1 MESKAPPPR
10 TARVVAAA
18 FAATLILKIFVVD
31 FVVAEGRSMLPAVK
45 PGTVLL
51 VNRVAYG
58 LRNPFASSYLVRWAL
73 PRTGDVVL
81 FRAPDGRLA
90 IKRCGPYR
98 DEGAFMAL
106 GDNAE
111 ESHDSRN
118 YGPIRADEV
127 VGKAVGIR

>member
-18 FAATLILKIFVVD
+18 FAATLLLKIFVVD
-31 FVVAEGRSMLPAVK
+31 FVIAEGRSMLPTVE
-45 PGTVLL
+45 PGTVIA

-58 LRNPFASSYLVRWAL
+58 LRNPFGPAYLVRWAF

-81 FRAPDGRLA
+81 FRSPDGRLA
-90 IKRCGPYR
+90 IKRCGSYR
-98 DEGAFMAL
+98 DENSFMAL
-106 GDNAE
+106 GDNEAE
-111 ESHDSRN
+111 SYDSRS
-118 YGPIRADEV
+118 YGPIRVDQV